1 MSNLRRL
8 LAVLIA
14 VAVIPVGV
22 EAQQTGTISGQVLDA
37 ATGRPLP
44 SASVQVTGTQARANT
59 DAEGR
64 YTIRGVPAGPRS
76 VAASLV
82 GRAGA
87 SQSVNVVAGGTA
99 VANFRLAEEALTLDA
114 LVVNAVTGRQERV
127 REIGA
132 NVASIPVADIQK
144 AQIRNT
150 ADVLTGR
157 ATGVN
162 VQAASGGTGT
172 SQRIRIRG
180 ANSLSLS
187 NEPLV
192 YVDGVLFS
200 NQIFTLGA
208 GGQASSRLNDINP
221 NDIENIEILKGP
233 AASAQ
238 YGTAAANGVI
248 LVTTRRGR
256 AGAPK
261 WNAYAETGRIEN
273 QTEYPANFI
282 AYQLNSPGAVLFTP
296 TTGVANF
303 GQTATSARRAC
314 PNFLVATGGC
324 RQDSVTSF
332 NTLLEPETTPFTTG
346 NRQRY
351 GVSVSGGNAGVTYFV
366 SGDYEDEQNIVSTN
380 QLQKANLRT
389 NVQANVTDRL
399 QISANAGYVSSG
411 LDINNNDNSVF
422 SPLINGFI
430 GRAVFNSDTTTA
442 FFNRNYRLFSPQAL
456 REYIPREEIDRLTGG
471 LTATYRPLGWLAL
484 NANTG
489 LDLTNRFYTQTL
501 QPGRSVGISI
511 APGSLGIG
519 QRYNYRSNN
528 YLYSGN
534 GSGVGTFDLTERLVS
549 TTTLGASYNR
559 TLFEV
564 TTAEG
569 FGIVEGTRDL
579 GTASSQFTVDEQF
592 NEVVTLGAFG
602 QQQLAFD
609 DRIFASVGARIDRN
623 SAFGADFGSI
633 VYPSASLSW
642 VVSEESFFPQNTIL
656 GSLRLRAAYGVS
668 GRQPDFR
675 DAETLFGSA
684 AVQIAGSDL
693 PSVILNRTGNTQLKP

>member
-1 MSNLRRL
+1 M
-8 LAVLIA
+8 
-14 VAVIPVGV
+14 
-22 EAQQTGTISGQVLDA
+22 
-37 ATGRPLP
+37 
-44 SASVQVTGTQARANT
+44 
-59 DAEGR
+59 
-64 YTIRGVPAGPRS
+64 
-76 VAASLV
+76 
-82 GRAGA
+82 
-87 SQSVNVVAGGTA
+87 
-99 VANFRLAEEALTLDA
+99 DA

-261 WNAYAETGRIEN
+261 WNAYAETGQIETT
-273 QTEYPANFI
+273 TEYPTNII
-282 AYQLNSPGAVLFTP
+282 AYQLNTPGAPLFLP
-296 TTGVANF
+296 SGAANF

-314 PNFLVATGGC
+314 PNFLAATGGC

-332 NTLLEPETTPFTTG
+332 NTLMDPRTTPFSTG

-351 GVSVSGGNAGVTYFV
+351 GASVSGGTAGVTYFV
-366 SGDYEDEQNIVSTN
+366 SGDYEDERGVISAN
-380 QLQKANLRT
+380 QLQKANVRS
-389 NVQANVTDRL
+389 NVQANVTDKL
-399 QISANAGYVSSG
+399 QLSANAGYVSSG
-411 LDINNNDNSVF
+411 LDINSNDNSVF

-430 GRAVFNSDTTTA
+430 GRAVFNEDTTTA
-442 FFNRNYRLFSPQAL
+442 IFNRNYRLFSPQAL

-471 LTATYRPLGWLAL
+471 ITATYRPLGWLAL

-656 GSLRLRAAYGVS
+656 GSLRLRAAYG
-668 GRQPDFR
+668 
-675 DAETLFGSA
+675 
-684 AVQIAGSDL
+684 
-693 PSVILNRTGNTQLKP
+693 